1 MTKKH
6 IKSKNQQNHKKPMH
20 KQLLKEEFGTELGDY
35 NAGKIYD
42 ILAKENQKDD
52 QDRDENC

>member
-6 IKSKNQQNHKKPMH
+6 KKSKNQQEHKKPMH
-20 KQLLKEEFGTELGDY
+20 QQLLKEEFGTELGDY

-42 ILAKENQKDD
+42 MLAEGNQKNNHNDD
-52 QDRDENC
+52 C